1 MKVYEDLVSD
11 HPRIYISTSVIKIK
25 YKKSFLIFIFT
36 RLNIYLVS
44 LPIFMCVYN
53 IYVHIDIFLT

>member
-11 HPRIYISTSVIKIK
+11 HPRIHISTSVIKIK